1 MRVNIRLNLCLKRYF
16 IYGTRRNYSV
26 KVSGSIYKNNWQIRT
41 APYTYTDTNTKN
53 SEVTQIKLENFYN
66 NLLSRDSNIS
76 NNSSNNNNNND
87 IESLQD
93 QFLNF
98 PNNFEI
104 LNQLIKNND
113 KDKYTKL
120 LDILTTDLN
129 INRDYRRLKSIVL
142 SIFNLDIDNI
152 NQNSE
157 FKQEIL
163 KLLKKLKVHYIFRDN
178 KYLLDILNSDSFIN
192 NSCQIDLILFNIS
205 IHYKIY
211 SIANKIFQTYL
222 INTFSGKTHLQKQDK
237 DSILINEENL
247 IKLIDCHV
255 VKRPQTDLKDLR
267 IIFELINNYNLLS
280 TKLNKPIFVLPESI
294 ILKILEKMS
303 LLNSNRK
310 GNMNSKNISINND
323 AEIER
328 LNIFLIDEIGY
339 HLSSLNNII
348 DKENKIQYLIYKKSV
363 DYYLN
368 FVYKLIETKIKI
380 NDEASIYSIWKKI
393 MPFHDK
399 YYNSNISSY
408 NNNPMN
414 NYYYYTI
421 LGKVI
426 SCFSKNK
433 RYRPLIDKL
442 IEDLPIDA
450 CKISPELMTN
460 LIYHSSRTKNFELSD
475 ILISQ
480 YNDETLGLPT
490 RFSPGQIGAIFAL
503 SLSKNEFDKAKS
515 TLKFA
520 KDNLIH
526 FSAIEFNE
534 LIKATIKRSNGMN
547 ISWSMISNAPI
558 KTAKN
563 AYITYLNEMIDL
575 NKMDFNKIQIM
586 FDNAIKNFD
595 KNEKTFWNYWTSSYI
610 KYLTR
615 NFPLDYSIEVYE
627 NSTSKSNGNYNNYNN
642 NKIIN
647 CNSILKDPVFEIKK
661 FYSHNTNPF
670 LLRYN
675 KVNLFLPHDVKII
688 VLRTIIH
695 KTIIKL
701 KASKTPNVNN
711 NNHIKDF
718 VQLTNI
724 AFWGINKLKK
734 LGLLKN
740 DILSDLTR
748 SLYKTLRDKNFSISE
763 EDMNS
768 NKLNLKDKFSKNLIG
783 ENDRFKTYNKFE
795 ITPLKYH

>member
-1 MRVNIRLNLCLKRYF
+1 MIISIRHNLCLKRYF
-16 IYGTRRNYSV
+16 LYGIRRNYSV
-26 KVSGSIYKNNWQIRT
+26 SVPGSKYNNNLQIRT
-41 APYTYTDTNTKN
+41 GPYTDLNTNRKT
-53 SEVTQIKLENFYN
+53 SEITQIKLENFYN
-66 NLLSRDSNIS
+66 NLLSRDSNI
-76 NNSSNNNNNND
+76 NNNNNN
-87 IESLQD
+87 IGSLQD
-93 QFLNF
+93 EFFSL

-104 LNQLIKNND
+104 LNQLINNND

-120 LDILTTDLN
+120 IDILTTDLN
-129 INRDYRRLKSIVL
+129 LNRDYRKLKSIVL
-142 SIFNLDIDNI
+142 SIFNLNSNNI
-152 NQNSE
+152 NKNNDE
-157 FKQEIL
+157 FKQEVF
-163 KLLKKLKVHYIFRDN
+163 KLLKKLKIDFIFRDN
-178 KYLLDILNSDSFIN
+178 KYLLDIIYSDNFMN

-205 IHYKIY
+205 IHHKIY

-222 INTFSGKTHLQKQDK
+222 NNTFSDKIHLQKKDR

-267 IIFELINNYNLLS
+267 IIFELINNYNILN
-280 TKLNKPIFVLPESI
+280 TKLNKPIFILPENM
-294 ILKILEKMS
+294 ILKILEKIS

-310 GNMNSKNISINND
+310 GNTNSKDNE
-323 AEIER
+323 AEIEK

-339 HLSSLNNII
+339 HLSSLNNIV

-368 FVYKLIETKIKI
+368 FVYKLIEIKIKI

-433 RYRPLIDKL
+433 RYRSLIDKL
-442 IEDLPIDA
+442 IEDLPIDS

-480 YNDETLGLPT
+480 YDDETLGLPT

-503 SLSKNEFDKAKS
+503 SLSKNEFDKAKE

-526 FSAIEFNE
+526 FSSIEFNE

-586 FDNAIKNFD
+586 FNNAIKNFD
-595 KNEKTFWNYWTSSYI
+595 KNEKNFWNYWTSSYI
-610 KYLTR
+610 KYLTK
-615 NFPLDYSIEVYE
+615 NFPLNYSIEVYE
-627 NSTSKSNGNYNNYNN
+627 NSTSKINNNCN

-647 CNSILKDPVFEIKK
+647 YNSILKDPLFEIKK
-661 FYSHNTNPF
+661 FYSHNSNPF

-675 KVNLFLPHDVKII
+675 KVNLYLPHDVKII

-701 KASKTPNVNN
+701 KTFKTPNINN
-711 NNHIKDF
+711 NNHIKDI
-718 VQLTNI
+718 QELTNI
-724 AFWGINKLKK
+724 GFWGLNNLKK
-734 LGLLKN
+734 LGLSKN

-748 SLYKTLRDKNFSISE
+748 SLYKTLRDKNFNISE

-768 NKLNLKDKFSKNLIG
+768 NKLNLNDKFSKNLIRG
-783 ENDRFKTYNKFE
+783 NDRFKSYNKFE